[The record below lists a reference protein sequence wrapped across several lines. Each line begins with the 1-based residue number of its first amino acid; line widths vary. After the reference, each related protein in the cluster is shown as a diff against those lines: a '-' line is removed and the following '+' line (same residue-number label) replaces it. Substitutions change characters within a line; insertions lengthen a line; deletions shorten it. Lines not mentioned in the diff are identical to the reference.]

1 MIAAARPPVL
11 TVEDRLTCPGCGYDL
26 TGTPLGV
33 CPECGRGFTEQ
44 DLARAA
50 VARRTAWQELLDHL
64 AASTWMWSAMI
75 GGMVVVIGLQWAV
88 GFDETLALTLA
99 LGLVGGT
106 GLGLTRAL
114 RHRVMTVLDDP
125 ETAGRRPSVGM
136 RWRVLGVTLPAF
148 LIALPCVSF
157 AVLAVVM
164 VALGEVW
171 GLVWG

>member
-1 MIAAARPPVL
+1 MIAAVRPPDL
-11 TVEDRLTCPGCGYDL
+11 IAQDRHPCTGCGYDL

-50 VARRTAWQELLDHL
+50 LARRTAWQELLDHL
-64 AASTWMWSAMI
+64 GVSTWMWSAMI
-75 GGMVVVIGLQWAV
+75 GGMLVLIGLQWNA
-88 GFDETLALTLA
+88 GLDERLLLTMA

-114 RHRVMTVLDDP
+114 RHRVGAVLDNP
-125 ETAGRRPSVGM
+125 ETAGRRPSAGM
-136 RWRVLGVTLPAF
+136 RWRVLGVTIPAF
-148 LIALPCVSF
+148 LIALPSVSF